1 MASAGF
7 VSNNPALAALR
18 PKQLLAGIWQF

>member
-1 MASAGF
+1 MAGAGYL
-7 VSNNPALAALR
+7 SHNPALAALR